1 MVLLICQIKVN
12 SIAIVNMKS
21 MDGGKAL
28 TKGFSGFSGDAMC
41 SVEQV
46 TSPYKSCLIF
56 VANHG
61 VFIGVHYLG

>member
-1 MVLLICQIKVN
+1 
-12 SIAIVNMKS
+12 
-21 MDGGKAL
+21 MDGGKVL